1 MDVDPSRPSP
11 MEFVVERPR
20 FAIALAPPTVT
31 RVLAGL
37 LILVFVLEFVAG
49 LWLFGTWTGPVDGR
63 VLLVLGMKV
72 NGRIL
77 AGEWWRLFTA
87 TLLHIGPFHLIANL
101 IGLFMLGPLVEGH
114 FGHLRF
120 LAIYLVS
127 GLAGSVTSF
136 ALSVYPS
143 AGASGAIFGLLG
155 ATILYFYR
163 YRDYFGEQGRQV
175 LQSMVVVLVLNLVL
189 GASLA
194 NVDNWGHLGGL
205 VGGVLTAWGLLP
217 RYRPPAQVR
226 PGVNMLRR
234 ERRLL
239 AETAWFLLSLALVA
253 AGLVAGIA
261 RWR

>member
-1 MDVDPSRPSP
+1 MDPSRPP
-11 MEFVVERPR
+11 VLEFVAERPR
-20 FAIALAPPTVT
+20 FAIPLAPPTVT
-31 RVLAGL
+31 RILAGL
-37 LILVFVLEFVAG
+37 LILVFVLEFLVG
-49 LWLFGTWTGPVDGR
+49 LWLFGLWTGPVDSR

-72 NGRIL
+72 NELIL
-77 AGEWWRLFTA
+77 AGQWWRLLTA

-120 LAIYLVS
+120 LAIYLIS

-163 YRDYFGEQGRQV
+163 YRHYFGEQGRQV
-175 LQSMVVVLVLNLVL
+175 LQSMVVVLVLNLAL

-205 VGGVLTAWGLLP
+205 VGGAVAAWGLLP
-217 RYRPPAQVR
+217 RYRPPVRVR
-226 PGVNMLRR
+226 PGINMLQR

-239 AETAWFLLSLALVA
+239 AETAWLLLSLALVS
-253 AGLVAGIA
+253 AGLVAGIV